1 MVSPT
6 IGFQSTCTKI
16 SFQTKIH
23 FANHISPTQEKETKT
38 KTKQSYIVK
47 ATLNIVLILV
57 LYFQNFCLN
66 FLSLKSKILI
76 GTRKALKYTCNQLV
90 V

>member
-38 KTKQSYIVK
+38 KQSYIVK
-47 ATLNIVLILV
+47 ATLNFVFILV
-57 LYFQNFCLN
+57 LYFQNFC
-66 FLSLKSKILI
+66 
-76 GTRKALKYTCNQLV
+76 
-90 V
+90 

>member
-38 KTKQSYIVK
+38 KQSYIVK
-47 ATLNIVLILV
+47 ATLNFVLILV

-66 FLSLKSKILI
+66 FLLLQSKILI
-76 GTRKALKYTCNQLV
+76 GTRNALKYTCNRLV